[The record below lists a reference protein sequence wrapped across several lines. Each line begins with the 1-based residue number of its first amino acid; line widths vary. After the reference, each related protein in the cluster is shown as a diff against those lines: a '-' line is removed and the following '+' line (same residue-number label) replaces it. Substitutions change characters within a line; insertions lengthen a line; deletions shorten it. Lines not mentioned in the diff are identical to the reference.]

1 MLWVKRLGNTKVHTR
16 FLTGFLEKY
25 NPEKVLDT
33 PITEAGFTGIGV
45 GAQHSQCNITGYG
58 SYSGL
63 KALSPYSSEDAHGLL
78 KVVMRDLDPVVFLE
92 NELLYG
98 ESFLVSA
105 KALDSSKLSTYI
117 NISLELLLHIIVI
130 YFI

>member
-33 PITEAGFTGIGV
+33 PITEVGFIGIGV

-105 KALDSSKLSTYI
+105 KALDSSFCLPIEKAKI
-117 NISLELLLHIIVI
+117 ERV
-130 YFI
+130 